1 MFHDISPP
9 LDLREFVLHLNA
21 RPLQENLKPFTGLS
35 PAFKMCRNGL
45 VTGSGEIP
53 GAASSNGFSM
63 TPVFWTAVT
72 PRCRAPVDLPKRNAK

>member
-9 LDLREFVLHLNA
+9 LDLREFVMHLNA

-35 PAFKMCRNGL
+35 PAFKCAEMV

-53 GAASSNGFSM
+53 IGAASSNGFSM

-72 PRCRAPVDLPKRNAK
+72 TRCRAPVDLPKRNAK